1 MEKIELFSIRLV
13 CHHISLKKCIL
24 IIFVDSAQ
32 VQVIHK
38 YVAKQA
44 DELSL
49 EESDVINVFKKISD
63 GNVIYLGDQV

>member
-1 MEKIELFSIRLV
+1 MEDWF
-13 CHHISLKKCIL
+13 CNHIALKKIHHHF
-24 IIFVDSAQ
+24 FVDYPQ

-63 GNVIYLGDQV
+63 GKFHLGNQS